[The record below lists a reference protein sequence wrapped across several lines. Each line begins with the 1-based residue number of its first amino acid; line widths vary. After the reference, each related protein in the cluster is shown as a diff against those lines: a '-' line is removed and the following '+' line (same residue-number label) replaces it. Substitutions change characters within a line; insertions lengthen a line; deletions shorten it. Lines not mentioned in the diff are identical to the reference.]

1 MLQID
6 DFRCQEQAGPI
17 NPRCRAGTLRAAT
30 NHTTMMITNHG
41 VLNDNAFALGVTH
54 SGAFTWRAQALVY
67 KLHMH
72 DKEVRWLEGVEGC
85 TKE

>member
-1 MLQID
+1 
-6 DFRCQEQAGPI
+6 
-17 NPRCRAGTLRAAT
+17 
-30 NHTTMMITNHG
+30 MMITNHG